1 MIGALTEFHFWD
13 YYFLSFRKKTHSQFR
28 NLSPIR
34 TLTQEDTIDQD
45 YSTNFWLGSK
55 NFKT

>member
-55 NFKT
+55 KF